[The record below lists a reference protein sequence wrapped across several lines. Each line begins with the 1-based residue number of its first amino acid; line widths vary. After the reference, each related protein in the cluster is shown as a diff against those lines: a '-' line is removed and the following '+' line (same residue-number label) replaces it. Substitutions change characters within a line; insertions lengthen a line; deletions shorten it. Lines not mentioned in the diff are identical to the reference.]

1 MAHQSTSVTCF
12 IFLIY
17 ILVPLVQRCCSSSPL
32 GLSSAVA
39 AMLFFSPLLNRV
51 LNDKHLWGFFFPV
64 LRLLSNN
71 KLLVF
76 LHPCHENKTTKLLWV
91 Y

>member
-1 MAHQSTSVTCF
+1 MKNRMQLNYCHLFQFHFAIYHYYYKYRNLMAHQSTSVTSF

-39 AMLFFSPLLNRV
+39 VMLFFPLCLI
-51 LNDKHLWGFFFPV
+51 GY
-64 LRLLSNN
+64 S
-71 KLLVF
+71 
-76 LHPCHENKTTKLLWV
+76 
-91 Y
+91 